1 MFRTN
6 KCASSEGQSITF
18 LSNKKNH
25 NKKIEKTYMIKK
37 TLNCIQHSI
46 SQVSIQNLGI
56 VFEEKGHS
64 TKTIDMKP
72 TLYI

>member
-1 MFRTN
+1 
-6 KCASSEGQSITF
+6 
-18 LSNKKNH
+18 
-25 NKKIEKTYMIKK
+25 MIKK

-72 TLYI
+72 TLYIYRLQVIILIEFPYVTQSEAIFKHFFEVLHS